1 MQEMRSAG
9 YHPDKITYN
18 ALIYA
23 CAMVGDGHKALD
35 TMEEMQEY
43 GCNSPILSRLLLS
56 LLSPLSPLHS
66 LLFPLSSVD
75 ARGG

>member
-43 GCNSPILSRLLLS
+43 GSSTLLSDLLSPLSS
-56 LLSPLSPLHS
+56 LLSPLSS
-66 LLFPLSSVD
+66 LLSRD
-75 ARGG
+75 ARVR